1 MGRVRVTG
9 ATGPSTASVTDALL
23 EAVMRYRDDPLGFVM
38 FIFPWGEEGG
48 PLEGEEG
55 PDVWQ
60 RDFLRDLGMEIRA
73 RGVDEALGSVLMAT
87 ASGHGVGK
95 TTLIA
100 WIIIWFMSVHR
111 FPVVTVTANTADQ
124 LSSTTW
130 RELSIWH
137 GWALNTDWF
146 TWTATTFSMKGAPE
160 KWRASAVPWSKE
172 RPEGFQ
178 GKHSPHMLMIFDEA
192 SKIED
197 AIWEASEGVLT
208 TKGSYWLVFG
218 NPTRHTGRFRECFR
232 RYRHRWNTRHVDSR
246 TAKVA
251 KNKAQ
256 MQAWIE
262 DYGEDS
268 DFVRVRVRGQ
278 FPQQA
283 TLQLIGED
291 LVETAEREFRRRYG
305 ADLFKK
311 AVTEGPAA
319 FAQVKFDED
328 LYAPRIL
335 SLDVSRFGGDQSVLG
350 IRVGRTFVIL
360 AKFRGLSGPQ
370 LAYRVIEWWKVLK
383 PDAVFVDAVGEG
395 SSCYDT
401 LVDVGY
407 EPIAVNGGRT
417 ALDDK
422 KFDNRR
428 SEMWCAMKDWLI
440 DGGSIEGDTELHDD
454 LISPEYGYTL
464 RGEKIKLE
472 SKDDMRAR
480 GLPSPDSGDCL
491 SMTFYMPVAPNRRRE
506 AAAARV
512 AKERS
517 RFQHAGAFSET
528 WMSN

>member
-1 MGRVRVTG
+1 M
-9 ATGPSTASVTDALL
+9 SSASVTPALL
-23 EAVMRYRDDPLGFVM
+23 EAVVKYREDPLGFVL
-38 FIFPWGEEGG
+38 FIFPWGEAGG
-48 PLEGEEG
+48 PLEDEDG
-55 PDVWQ
+55 PDEWQ
-60 RDFLRDLGMEIRA
+60 REFLSDLGEEIRA

-95 TTLIA
+95 TTLVA

-124 LSSTTW
+124 LSSTSW

-137 GWALNTDWF
+137 GYALNGDWF
-146 TWTATTFSMKGAPE
+146 TWTATTFSMKGAAE
-160 KWRASAVPWSKE
+160 RWRASAVPWSKE

-192 SKIED
+192 SKIDD
-197 AIWEASEGVLT
+197 AIWEATEGVLT
-208 TKGSYWLVFG
+208 TKGSMWLVFG

-232 RYRHRWNTRHVDSR
+232 RYRHRWNVRHVDSR

-256 MQAWIE
+256 MQAWID

-278 FPQQA
+278 FPRQA
-283 TLQLIGED
+283 TLQLIGDD
-291 LVETAEREFRRRYG
+291 LVANAEREFKRRYG
-305 ADLFKK
+305 SDQIAK
-311 AVTEGPAA
+311 AIAEGPEAVA
-319 FAQVKFDED
+319 RLRLDEALHD
-328 LYAPRIL
+328 AKIL

-350 IRVGRTFVIL
+350 LRQGRTFVIL
-360 AKFRGLSGPQ
+360 AKYRELSGPQ
-370 LAYRVIEWWKVLK
+370 LAYRVVEWWKALQ

-401 LVDVGY
+401 LVDIGWD
-407 EPIAVNGGRT
+407 PIAVNGGRT
-417 ALDDK
+417 ALNDK
-422 KFDNRR
+422 KYDNRR
-428 SEMWCAMKDWLI
+428 SEMWDAMKAWLI
-440 DGGSIEGDTELHDD
+440 DGGAIPEDTELHDD
-454 LISPEYGYTL
+454 LTAPEYGYTQ
-464 RGEKIKLE
+464 RGERIRLE

-506 AAAARV
+506 EIVMKLAR
-512 AKERS
+512 ARS
-517 RFQHAGAFSET
+517 RLQSAGAGDET